1 MFNKFLNFIKYWLK
15 FRIYFYLPFFKN
27 RRIKFGKRTKID
39 IFTTVYLNKNSTL
52 IIGDHCDLRRV
63 KIRLNNSSLILCNK
77 ARLKK
82 SNFILN
88 NSNITGGNYAI
99 FLNNNFN
106 LHCSSIKFGDYV
118 KFERIYPFKSFVK
131 ANNATINIGDN
142 NYIAAKIQCENS
154 TFTLKSNSFIN
165 EGTEVRCYENISI
178 GNYVL
183 ISYEC
188 LIFDTNTHSTNS
200 EFRKQEIDNGFPNS
214 TLQFAEQKP
223 KTAPINIGDRVW
235 IGMRAV
241 IFKNSKI
248 GNNSIIG
255 ANSVLAN
262 ILIPENSLA
271 VGNPCNIKK
280 RIPDG

>member
-1 MFNKFLNFIKYWLK
+1 MFNKFLNFIKSWLI
-15 FRIYFYLPFFKN
+15 FRFYFYLPFFKN
-27 RRIKFGKRTKID
+27 RRIKFGKGTKID
-39 IFTTVYLNKNSTL
+39 IFTTIYINTSSTL
-52 IIGDHCDLRRV
+52 IVGDHCDLRRV
-63 KIRLNNSSLILCNK
+63 KIRLSKSSLILGNI

-99 FLNNNFN
+99 FLDNNFN

-118 KFERIYPFKSFVK
+118 KFERIYPYYAFVK
-131 ANNATINIGDN
+131 ANNSTINIGDN
-142 NYIAAKIQCENS
+142 NYIAAIIQCENS
-154 TFTLKSNSFIN
+154 TFSLKSNSFIN

-200 EFRKQEIDNGFPNS
+200 EVRRQEIDNGFPNS
-214 TLQFAEQKP
+214 TLQFEEQKP
-223 KTAPINIGDRVW
+223 KTAPIIIGDKVW
-235 IGMRAV
+235 IGMRAIV
-241 IFKNSKI
+241 FKNTEI
-248 GNNSIIG
+248 GNNAIVG

-262 ILIPENSLA
+262 IVIPENSLA
-271 VGNPCNIKK
+271 VGNPCKIKK
-280 RIPDG
+280 SSANS